1 MLLSQTVLSFFAATC
16 GLVSAASIT
25 DVCTVGYCTLGS
37 GTSGGKGGETVTVT
51 TLAALTSAVAD
62 STPRIVVVSGTISG
76 AAKVLVGSNKSII
89 GRNSGHLVGIG
100 LFLNHSSN
108 VIIRNT
114 IHSKVLSTYEDEIT
128 IKYSTN
134 VWVDHVDLSN
144 DRDHD
149 KDYYDG
155 LVDVTRASDYVT
167 ISNSYLHDHWKGSLV
182 GHSDNNQAED
192 TGHLYVRVTYAN
204 NHFYN
209 LYSRGPMFRIGTGHL
224 FNNYWQDLDDGV
236 RTRAGAQLLI
246 ESSVFE
252 GTNDAIIAKDG
263 YAVVRDVDLGQGT
276 NEAPTGT
283 LTSVPYAYTLL
294 GSAKVKAAVVG
305 VAGAT
310 LSL

>member
-1 MLLSQTVLSFFAATC
+1 MVSLKSIFTVLAAS
-16 GLVSAASIT
+16 GAAAAASIN

-37 GTSGGKGGETVTVT
+37 GTSGGKGGPTVTVT
-51 TLAALTSAVAD
+51 SLAALTSAVAD
-62 STPRIVVVSGTISG
+62 TTPRIVVVSGKITG

-89 GRNSGHLVGIG
+89 GRNGGHLEGIG
-100 LFLNHSSN
+100 LFVNHSSN

-114 IHSKVLSTYEDEIT
+114 IHTKVPATYEDMIT

-192 TGHLYVRVTYAN
+192 TGRLHVTFAN
-204 NHFYN
+204 NYFYK

-224 FNNYWQDLDDGV
+224 FNNYWLDMDDGV

-252 GTNDAIIAKDG
+252 GTNDDIIAKNG

-276 NEAPTGT
+276 NEAPAGT
-283 LTSVPYAYTLL
+283 LTNVPYSYSLL

-310 LSL
+310 LTL

>member
-192 TGHLYVRVTYAN
+192 TGHLRVTYAN

-276 NEAPTGT
+276 NEAPAGT